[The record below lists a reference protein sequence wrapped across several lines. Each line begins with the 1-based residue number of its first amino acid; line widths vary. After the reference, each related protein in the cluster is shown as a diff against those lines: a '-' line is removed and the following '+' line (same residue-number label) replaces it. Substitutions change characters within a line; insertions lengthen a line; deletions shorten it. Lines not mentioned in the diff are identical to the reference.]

1 MDCTPVWPH
10 LKHFTPSAMV
20 EVWKAGVSLPG
31 KEYLKKPD
39 LCLSAMLPYNAS
51 LMLGT
56 QKYADNG
63 IRRR

>member
-20 EVWKAGVSLPG
+20 EVRKAGVSLPG
-31 KEYLKKPD
+31 KGSLKEMD
-39 LCLSAMLPYNAS
+39 LWLSAMLSYNAL

-56 QKYADNG
+56 QKFAGNG